1 MKHFLLTVAFLT
13 GISVFAQP
21 GKTLDD
27 QVNYKKYDVSII
39 DPDDGITLYEPLNVS
54 LGGDSVR
61 YGLDNYAC
69 EGWVIDK
76 YKDGAKLHK
85 GFYIEGQLKVYKN
98 FYPNGQVE
106 RDFKGIDLARSSIKM
121 YYEDGSLRA
130 EGKYFRGDISYWV
143 DYYKDGK
150 ISYKEEYHKSMLYH
164 LEISSYHEN
173 GKLKTQM
180 LQTHK
185 KKLTYTKDEYHS
197 NGQISIDGQVIFNK
211 SNHDYTPT
219 GTWKYYDEN
228 GKLTKEE
235 KYSEGRVID
244 TKTY

>member
-1 MKHFLLTVAFLT
+1 MKQLLITITLLSSFT
-13 GISVFAQP
+13 VFAQP
-21 GKTLDD
+21 GKSLDD
-27 QVNYKKYDVSII
+27 QVNYKKYDASIV
-39 DPDDGITLYEPLNVS
+39 DPEEGITLYEPLNIS

-61 YGLDNYAC
+61 YGLDDYAC
-69 EGWVIDK
+69 EGWVIDE
-76 YKDGAKLHK
+76 YKDGSQLHK

-106 RDFKGIDLARSSIKM
+106 RDFKGVDLAKSSIKM
-121 YYEDGSLRA
+121 YYEDGSLKS

-143 DYYKDGK
+143 DYF
-150 ISYKEEYHKSMLYH
+150 KSMLYH
-164 LEISSYHEN
+164 MEISSYYDN
-173 GKLKTQM
+173 GNLKTQM

-185 KKLTYTKDEYHS
+185 KKLTYTKDEYHI
-197 NGQISIDGQVIFNK
+197 NGQISVDGQVFFNK
-211 SNHDYTPT
+211 SNHDYTPS
-219 GTWKYYDEN
+219 GTWKYYDEK